1 MAKDKKLLD
10 WSSAKITKP
19 RPIPLSPQNIGVP
32 VTFGNSNTIRFVP
45 SGLLRATV
53 GKGKP
58 IPAGRVERVREEALR
73 RRENSSIETSKSIA
87 RERKNPIKTEKKLIR
102 AYKSSIKTMA
112 KDQQNPDV
120 PGTYGMGSPA
130 PRTGKKLPLPKKRG
144 GPVGYSQ
151 RWKTGRKG

>member
-1 MAKDKKLLD
+1 
-10 WSSAKITKP
+10 
-19 RPIPLSPQNIGVP
+19 
-32 VTFGNSNTIRFVP
+32 
-45 SGLLRATV
+45 
-53 GKGKP
+53 
-58 IPAGRVERVREEALR
+58 
-73 RRENSSIETSKSIA
+73 
-87 RERKNPIKTEKKLIR
+87 
-102 AYKSSIKTMA
+102 MA